1 MIVLIM
7 GVAGAGKTTVGKA
20 LAEQPGWHFVDAD
33 DFHSAENV
41 RRMAAGE
48 ALEDAEREPWLR
60 QINQLLR
67 DLQKQ
72 PVNVAVAC
80 SALKHSYRK
89 ILLDGLESPITVFL
103 AAPRDTIEQRL
114 VNRVDHF
121 AGAALLDSQF
131 DVLEPPRG
139 AIVIDATNPLNEV
152 ISELQRRLRKKSAA
166 RR

>member
-33 DFHSAENV
+33 DFHTAENV
-41 RRMAAGE
+41 RRMAAGD
-48 ALEDAEREPWLR
+48 ALNDEDREPWLR
-60 QINQLLR
+60 QINQLLVE
-67 DLQKQ
+67 LQKQ
-72 PVNVAVAC
+72 SVNVVVAC

-89 ILLDGLESPITVFL
+89 ILLDGIQSPVTVFL
-103 AAPRDTIEQRL
+103 AAPRDTIEHRL
-114 VNRVDHF
+114 QNRIEHF

-139 AIVIDATNPLNEV
+139 AIAIDATNPLDEV
-152 ISELQRRLRKKSAA
+152 VAELRRRLEKKIA
-166 RR
+166 RGR